1 MASTEEKIKA
11 VEDSIYGLRTQ
22 LDKFANDIETT
33 RQDNMRVIEEKTM
46 GIEQDSQA
54 AHVKVN
60 QLYEIANKT
69 ITILSDRV
77 NSLEGENK
85 DGNGQYGLPYG
96 PKSLVPAKCMVP
108 AKLSKVEDWKRWKSD
123 LED

>member
-1 MASTEEKIKA
+1 MASMEEKIKA
-11 VEDSIYGLRTQ
+11 VEDSIFGLRTQ

-69 ITILSDRV
+69 ITMLSDRV
-77 NSLEGENK
+77 KS
-85 DGNGQYGLPYG
+85 PYSRACSTVLGSG
-96 PKSLVPAKCMVP
+96 PTPT
-108 AKLSKVEDWKRWKSD
+108 LSCECP
-123 LED
+123 